1 MADTGVDISDEGLC
15 QAREAATARKL
26 RIDAINADAD
36 TWDHGINKWDLVA
49 LICAGCDPK
58 RVEKLQRSLKRGGLV
73 VVEGFYKDSV
83 PAIGYAARQLADTLL
98 GPSE

>member
-1 MADTGVDISDEGLC
+1 MGSRGTH
-15 QAREAATARKL
+15 L
-26 RIDAINADAD
+26 RR
-36 TWDHGINKWDLVA
+36 LR
-49 LICAGCDPK
+49 PEE
-58 RVEKLQRSLKRGGLV
+58 VEKLQRSLKRGGLV

>member
-1 MADTGVDISDEGLC
+1 
-15 QAREAATARKL
+15 
-26 RIDAINADAD
+26 
-36 TWDHGINKWDLVA
+36 VA